1 MKKIPLT
8 FLNLFC
14 FLILVK
20 AQQIPNG
27 GFENWTTQGPF
38 EMPEAWDGRPSAS
51 KSTDMHSGNYAVKF
65 ETATFTNPQTS
76 TLDTLPGVAN
86 TGMPGTGP
94 GLPGISGFASNA
106 RPDSLTGW
114 YKYLPV
120 GNDSFVVRVVITK
133 WNPSTNSRDEISNV
147 SYFGPA
153 SISYSRF
160 SFPIHYLNNE
170 IPDTINV
177 ELINTMVQPPGILTL
192 GTILLIDDLAFI
204 GNGPNSVNQMNRE
217 KNLTCFPNPANESIT
232 LSNLSSTKITLMN
245 LLGETLRVI
254 NTNNLNTLNLDVSE
268 FNNGIY
274 LIKQSNGDIQKISIV
289 H

>member
-1 MKKIPLT
+1 MKKIHLI

-14 FLILVK
+14 VFILAK

-51 KSTDMHSGNYAVKF
+51 KSTDMHSGNYAIKF

-94 GLPGISGFASNA
+94 GLPGIRGFASNA

-114 YKYLPV
+114 YKYSPV
-120 GNDSFVVRVVITK
+120 GLDSFVVRVVISK
-133 WNPSTNSRDEISNV
+133 WNSTNNSRDEISNV
-147 SYFGPA
+147 TFFGSA
-153 SISYSRF
+153 ANNYTRF

-170 IPDTINV
+170 IPDTIIV
-177 ELINTMVQPPGILTL
+177 ELINTLVQPPGILTP
-192 GTILLIDDLAFI
+192 GTILLIDDLAFV
-204 GNGPNSVNQMNRE
+204 GNVPNSVSKVNKEDQL
-217 KNLTCFPNPANESIT
+217 KCFPNPANESIT
-232 LSNLSSTKITLMN
+232 ISNLSSTNIVLMN
-245 LLGETLRVI
+245 QIGKTIKVI
-254 NTNNLNTLNLDVSE
+254 NTNNLNSIKLDVSE
-268 FNNGIY
+268 FDNGIY
-274 LIKQSNGDIQKISIV
+274 FIKQSNGATQKISIIR
-289 H
+289 